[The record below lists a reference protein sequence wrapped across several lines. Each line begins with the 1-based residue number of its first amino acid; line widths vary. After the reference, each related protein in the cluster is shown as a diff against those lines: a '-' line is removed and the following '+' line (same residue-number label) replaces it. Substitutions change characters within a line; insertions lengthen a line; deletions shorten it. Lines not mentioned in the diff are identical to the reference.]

1 MSPESK
7 AIQTEGS
14 PGVGGMEARF
24 SVSRRAA
31 GEEEAALGGLCVSD
45 WEVVPGL
52 SFLEEVEDPEFWWCG
67 GEHFYCK
74 STLIFKLY

>member
-1 MSPESK
+1 MPVSLARVERFPVDAFLLWLCGMSPENK

-31 GEEEAALGGLCVSD
+31 GEEAGLGGLCVSD
-45 WEVVPGL
+45 WEVVPGRV
-52 SFLEEVEDPEFWWCG
+52 SRRR
-67 GEHFYCK
+67 
-74 STLIFKLY
+74 